1 MLVIR
6 SQQRLLS
13 PALLLDSGLQHQLA
27 TLIRVGQSLLPVL
40 ELHLLLLEQ
49 RCKLVFT
56 RATKDIRS
64 LGPLYALAPFS
75 EHGRSL
81 PFAMP
86 TLAGLLQHQFTGP

>member
-13 PALLLDSGLQHQLA
+13 PALLLDSGLQHQFA
-27 TLIRVGQSLLPVL
+27 TLICVGQSLLPVL

-49 RCKLVFT
+49 RCKPVFT

-64 LGPLYALAPFS
+64 LGPLNVLALFS
-75 EHGRSL
+75 VYGRQL

-86 TLAGLLQHQFTGP
+86 TLVGLLQHQFMGP